1 MRKII
6 AVTGGTGFVGRH
18 LVARHV
24 ALGDEV
30 RYLTR
35 SSSKATLT
43 GATPFVGDICS
54 GAGLGPFAAGVDVLY
69 HCAAELHDTSTM
81 DEVNVRGTERLLTA
95 AQGEVGLW
103 VQLSSTGVYGPVRS
117 GVVDEE
123 SILAPVNLYERTKAA
138 GDVLVQAAAKSGLKC
153 FILRPSN
160 IYGPDMPNQSLYQLI
175 RMIDLGLFCHIGPR
189 ETVANYI
196 HVSNVVDALV
206 LCSGSCSHEAGRAAY
221 IVSDSCPMEHF
232 VGLIAR
238 TLGRKA
244 PRCRLPEW
252 PVRMLARVGQYL
264 PGFPLRESRIDAL
277 TNAVRYNSARIELE
291 LGHRNR
297 VSLEK
302 GVTELVQAW
311 KNYS

>member
-1 MRKII
+1 
-6 AVTGGTGFVGRH
+6 
-18 LVARHV
+18 
-24 ALGDEV
+24 
-30 RYLTR
+30 
-35 SSSKATLT
+35 
-43 GATPFVGDICS
+43 
-54 GAGLGPFAAGVDVLY
+54 VDVLY
-69 HCAAELHDTSTM
+69 HCAAELHDASIM
-81 DEVNVRGTERLLTA
+81 DEVNARGTERLLAA

-103 VQLSSTGVYGPVRS
+103 VQLSSTGVYGPVRR

-123 SILAPVNLYERTKAA
+123 SILAPVNSYERTKAA
-138 GDVLVQAAAKSGLKC
+138 GDALVQAAAKNGLKC

-160 IYGPDMPNQSLYQLI
+160 IYGPDMPNQSLFQLI
-175 RMIDLGLFCHIGPR
+175 RMIDLGLFCHFGPR

-196 HVSNVVDALV
+196 HVSNVIDALV
-206 LCSGSCSHEAGRAAY
+206 LCSDSSSPEAGRAY
-221 IVSDSCPMEHF
+221 NVSDSCPMEHF

-238 TLGRKA
+238 ALGRKA
-244 PRCRLPEW
+244 PRCRLPEL

-297 VSLEK
+297 VSLEE
-302 GVTELVQAW
+302 GVTELVEAR

>member
-1 MRKII
+1 MGKVVAI
-6 AVTGGTGFVGRH
+6 TGGTGFVGRH
-18 LVARHV
+18 LVARHLE
-24 ALGDEV
+24 LGDTV

-35 SSSKATLT
+35 SGSTPIFPCAQAYVGNLCSKEGLT
-43 GATPFVGDICS
+43 F
-54 GAGLGPFAAGVDVLY
+54 FASGVDVLY
-69 HCAAELHDTSTM
+69 HCAAELHDASIM
-81 DEVNVRGTERLLTA
+81 DEVNVRGTELLLAA

-123 SILAPVNLYERTKAA
+123 NILAPVNSYERTKAA
-138 GDVLVQAAAKSGLKC
+138 GDALVQAAAKNGLRC

-160 IYGPDMPNQSLYQLI
+160 IYGPDMPNQSLFQLI

-196 HVSNVVDALV
+196 HVSNVIDALV
-206 LCSGSCSHEAGRAAY
+206 LCSDSSSPEAGRAY

-238 TLGRKA
+238 ALGRKA

-252 PVRMLARVGQYL
+252 PVRMLARVGQCL

-277 TNAVRYNSARIELE
+277 TNAVRYNSTRIELE

-297 VSLEK
+297 ISLEE
-302 GVTELVQAW
+302 GVTELVEAW